1 MNRLASLGVVVA
13 RGRSKRLPRKMLQPL
28 AGHPLIAFMARA
40 ALASRI
46 DRVILSTDDDEIAAI
61 GARYGLEAPFRRPAE
76 LAEDFV
82 TNDNVLLHALDWLAA
97 KGRLAPDIVVLLQ
110 PTAPF
115 IAPADI
121 DSCLD
126 TLESTDANLCFTAAT
141 VTEQPHWMFEPSANG
156 ELHLLMDGHLT
167 GDRQHTQKLPRYL
180 HPSGGVWAIRAKAL
194 RETGRVYAAPM
205 RAVEVPAERAV
216 DIDTAFDLILAQS
229 VARHF
234 GFAPAERR
242 DQP

>member
-1 MNRLASLGVVVA
+1 
-13 RGRSKRLPRKMLQPL
+13 MLQPL

-46 DRVILSTDDDEIAAI
+46 DRVILSTDDEEIAAT

-76 LAEDFV
+76 LAADFV
-82 TNDNVLLHALDWLAA
+82 TNDKVLLHALDWVAA
-97 KGRLAPDIVVLLQ
+97 SGGSEPDIVVLLQ

-121 DSCLD
+121 DACLD
-126 TLESTDANLCFTAAT
+126 TLEGTDANLCFTAAA
-141 VTEQPHWMFEPSANG
+141 VTEQPHWMFEPLANG
-156 ELHLLMDGHLT
+156 ELRLLMDGHLS
-167 GDRQHTQKLPRYL
+167 GDRQHAQNLPRYL
-180 HPSGGVWAIRAKAL
+180 HPSGGVWAVRAKAL

-205 RAVEVPAERAV
+205 RAAEVPAERAV
-216 DIDTAFDLILAQS
+216 DIDTAIDLMFAQS

-234 GFAPAERR
+234 GFAPAERQDR
-242 DQP
+242 P